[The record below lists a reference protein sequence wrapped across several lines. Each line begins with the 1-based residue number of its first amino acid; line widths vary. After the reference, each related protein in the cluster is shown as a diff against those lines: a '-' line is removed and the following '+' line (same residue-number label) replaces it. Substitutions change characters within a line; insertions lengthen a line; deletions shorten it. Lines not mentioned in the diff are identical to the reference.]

1 MRRHIT
7 SALLASALVMGTATA
22 CQTIWSDQDATTT
35 RGERDPAPRAAPP
48 ATDAKGNPAGT
59 SWIGDSVNIGGRAFG
74 EHLRI
79 SVLGFVD
86 PAVATGKAAKEP
98 AAGNR
103 RLGVDVTLANVGGKP
118 YDASKATAWVVDDQ
132 GKRHAASVTERIT
145 TGIPLKWNTVAAG
158 EQTQGWLVFEVPENA
173 RITQFFC
180 TLGTTTVSWQL
191 HFPPSR

>member
-22 CQTIWSDQDATTT
+22 CQSIW
-35 RGERDPAPRAAPP
+35 GERDERTDRVERTHAAGAP
-48 ATDAKGNPAGT
+48 ATDAKGKQTGPA
-59 SWIGDSVNIGGRAFG
+59 WIGDSVNIGGRAFG

-86 PAVATGKAAKEP
+86 PAVATGTTAKKP
-98 AAGNR
+98 AAGHR
-103 RLGVDVTLANVGGKP
+103 RIAVDVTLANVGGKP
-118 YDASKATAWVVDDQ
+118 YDASRAQAWVVDEQ
-132 GKRHAASVTERIT
+132 GKRHTATRTAGIT

-158 EQTQGWLVFEVPENA
+158 EQTQGWLVFEVPEDA
-173 RITQFFC
+173 RITRFFS
-180 TLGTTTVSWQL
+180 TLGSTTVSWQL